1 MNFSATPTATITS
14 TNVPIATTS
23 TITTAAAPTSK
34 PVTRTYRD
42 FERLLTKWQ
51 TDFDTK
57 HRLSYENLSQSVRQ
71 RDVDLSTYRE
81 TLQVVQRDIN
91 HMQLQQNHLQ
101 DELKLLDTHEKELE
115 TNIIR
120 LENDI
125 LQLPPLQND
134 IYSIQQQNMYLNQ
147 LLPSTFNERMK
158 NFQLMEQLDSLVKCS
173 TKDLQ
178 EIVDKLNEQDDDND
192 NDTQLPTN
200 QNVDTTVL
208 NEQNIKQLTKTL
220 DSCFKMLTFVDTNV
234 TEIENKVTQTTQRN
248 IVYIGIV
255 KNKMRL
261 SRVVFKLSKQFEQ
274 YARFQPTPVTLK
286 SLIDFAVDGDIKDSY
301 KFLRVELLVRWSHMR
316 KEMNYIPTRLLETP
330 SFQLINKSYD
340 QSFSEVLAFNNIEP
354 NPTALRNFTET
365 LVGIRRRHADII
377 PIFAR
382 AYMEMDKA
390 GPIDLIE
397 KNHLQYFYDR
407 IFMNRIGIRTLIY
420 QHTLLFGNEFPQH
433 PQQAGIIDPYCDVV
447 RIVQD
452 AYATAKHLFERASY
466 RIPALEITSHNA
478 CDNENS
484 HVTIVYIP
492 AHLYHIVF
500 ELLKNSLRA
509 TVERYGLDAKEY
521 PPVRVHIVKG
531 HEDVTIAIA
540 DRGGGVPRSKLSQ
553 LFHYMY
559 STAPKPQTDSN
570 NVAKGTPIAGFGYGL
585 PIARLYAKYF
595 QGNLSLASV
604 EGMGTWAYVS
614 IKAEPANASE
624 HLPISSK
631 MRYSYTTKKGSDW
644 T

>member
-234 TEIENKVTQTTQRN
+234 TEIENKVTQTTQR
-248 IVYIGIV
+248 
-255 KNKMRL
+255 L
-261 SRVVFKLSKQFEQ
+261 
-274 YARFQPTPVTLK
+274 
-286 SLIDFAVDGDIKDSY
+286 
-301 KFLRVELLVRWSHMR
+301 
-316 KEMNYIPTRLLETP
+316 
-330 SFQLINKSYD
+330 
-340 QSFSEVLAFNNIEP
+340 FN
-354 NPTALRNFTET
+354 
-365 LVGIRRRHADII
+365 
-377 PIFAR
+377 
-382 AYMEMDKA
+382 
-390 GPIDLIE
+390 
-397 KNHLQYFYDR
+397 
-407 IFMNRIGIRTLIY
+407 
-420 QHTLLFGNEFPQH
+420 
-433 PQQAGIIDPYCDVV
+433 
-447 RIVQD
+447 
-452 AYATAKHLFERASY
+452 S
-466 RIPALEITSHNA
+466 
-478 CDNENS
+478 
-484 HVTIVYIP
+484 
-492 AHLYHIVF
+492 
-500 ELLKNSLRA
+500 
-509 TVERYGLDAKEY
+509 
-521 PPVRVHIVKG
+521 
-531 HEDVTIAIA
+531 
-540 DRGGGVPRSKLSQ
+540 
-553 LFHYMY
+553 
-559 STAPKPQTDSN
+559 
-570 NVAKGTPIAGFGYGL
+570 
-585 PIARLYAKYF
+585 
-595 QGNLSLASV
+595 
-604 EGMGTWAYVS
+604 
-614 IKAEPANASE
+614 
-624 HLPISSK
+624 
-631 MRYSYTTKKGSDW
+631 
-644 T
+644 